1 MRIDVV
7 NNAEGFPEE
16 KLAALDEYIIRLT
29 EAVTGGEYASAQVTR
44 SLKEAY
50 ATLTFVT
57 PDEIREIN
65 REQRDIDKETD
76 CLSFP
81 MLELYEGDFSIQLLY
96 P

>member
-7 NNAEGFPEE
+7 NNAEGFPED
-16 KLAALDEYIIRLT
+16 KLAALDEYIISLT

-44 SLKEAY
+44 TLKDAY

-65 REQRDIDKETD
+65 REQRDIDKV
-76 CLSFP
+76 
-81 MLELYEGDFSIQLLY
+81 FSDVRA
-96 P
+96 